1 MYLPGCCGISCP
13 PYAPYILDGKPLPTE
28 GVFEDENKAV
38 GLARAC
44 RVNVGGRYWAAP
56 AVSRRSVSNS
66 VGGSRDE
73 KPGSYSLIEVC
84 V

>member
-1 MYLPGCCGISCP
+1 
-13 PYAPYILDGKPLPTE
+13 
-28 GVFEDENKAV
+28 V
-38 GLARAC
+38 GSARAC

-56 AVSRRSVSNS
+56 AVSRRSVPNG